1 MIGKFRDAIY
11 NAMGVDEVGEK
22 DINRSGKCVKY
33 AYQRPSFLSLR
44 SLDEIQVMLKQST
57 QEKSCHNEDQAAVY
71 RSQVSGSLTYTYFG
85 IFDGHAGPDCA
96 VDASLELHQIL
107 HSKLLQIAHHLDLS
121 FVAPERR
128 ISEDSLIIGALESA
142 FWDMDHLI
150 GQDKLM
156 YTMSGGCTAL
166 VALFILGKLYVA
178 NAGDSRALLCR
189 KSEPYPMSFDFTPLS
204 ERQRLQ
210 KLCFLKPHL
219 LGSEYTRLDYFQR
232 PMEKDLGQNML
243 YRDAHMT
250 GWAYKKINHHDLKFP
265 VVYGEGKRSRLLATI
280 GVTRG
285 FGDHDLRAQSYDKSN
300 IFIKP
305 FLTSQPEVRVIDI
318 VNSCSNVDENDILI
332 LGTDGLWDVVSN
344 EEVSKIVAS
353 GIKGTQASGKEDTKY
368 KYITIAQELVM
379 SARGKLSVCGWKKY
393 DNTSATIDDISV
405 FVIPLKGYKDEYEKY
420 ID

>member
-44 SLDEIQVMLKQST
+44 SLDEIQVAEDHLVRPILVPRDTLPWASGYAET
-57 QEKSCHNEDQAAVY
+57 INAGKSCHNEDQAAVY

-243 YRDAHMT
+243 YR
-250 GWAYKKINHHDLKFP
+250 
-265 VVYGEGKRSRLLATI
+265 
-280 GVTRG
+280 
-285 FGDHDLRAQSYDKSN
+285 
-300 IFIKP
+300 
-305 FLTSQPEVRVIDI
+305 
-318 VNSCSNVDENDILI
+318 
-332 LGTDGLWDVVSN
+332 
-344 EEVSKIVAS
+344 
-353 GIKGTQASGKEDTKY
+353 
-368 KYITIAQELVM
+368 
-379 SARGKLSVCGWKKY
+379 
-393 DNTSATIDDISV
+393 
-405 FVIPLKGYKDEYEKY
+405 
-420 ID
+420 